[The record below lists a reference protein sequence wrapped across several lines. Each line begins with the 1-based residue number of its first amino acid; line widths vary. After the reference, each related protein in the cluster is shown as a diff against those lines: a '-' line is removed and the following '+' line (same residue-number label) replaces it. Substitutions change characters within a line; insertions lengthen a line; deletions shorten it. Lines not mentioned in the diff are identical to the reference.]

1 MDGFAVTLVAEVSGP
16 GPLTFTQISD
26 EGAVVIPGL
35 TEFVFPNNGK
45 KWQVTVIDASNSN
58 GAFAYRLNYRSDS
71 GIERLIDIVGPSAG
85 EVLKSFANETPLLE
99 VLGNGVRAL
108 QAEAI
113 QAVGAVA
120 DGNLTVIVV
129 QRET

>member
-35 TEFVFPNNGK
+35 TEFVIPNDGK
-45 KWQVTVIDASNSN
+45 IWQILAIDASNSN
-58 GAFAYRLNYRSDS
+58 GAFSYRLNYKADS
-71 GIERLIDIVGPSAG
+71 GIQRLIDIVAPSAG

-99 VLGNGVRAL
+99 VLGNGTRAI
-108 QAEAI
+108 QAEAV

-120 DGNLTVIVV
+120 DGTLTVIVAK
-129 QRET
+129 RET

>member
-1 MDGFAVTLVAEVSGP
+1 MDGFAVTLVAQVSGP

-26 EGAVVIPGL
+26 EGAVIIPGL
-35 TEFVFPNNGK
+35 TEFVFPDNGK
-45 KWQVTVIDASNSN
+45 RWEILAIDATNVN
-58 GAFAYRLNYRSDS
+58 GAFCYRLNYKSDS
-71 GIERLIDIVGPSAG
+71 GIQRLIDIVAPSAG
-85 EVLKSFANETPLLE
+85 EVLKSFATETPLLE

-113 QAVGAVA
+113 QAVGVIAE
-120 DGNLTVIVV
+120 GTLTVIVV